1 MDIVTTWEWSTTDV
15 VMLVA
20 ALSVL
25 AALIMAWWEFYAKP
39 VRDSLRSI
47 ERSLSRAPWMRAV
60 PESVRKSA

>member
-1 MDIVTTWEWSTTDV
+1 MDVALVWEWSAADV

-20 ALSVL
+20 VITILALLV
-25 AALIMAWWEFYAKP
+25 MAWWEFYAKP